1 MTGHTDVLII
11 GLGPAGASAARAAA
25 AAGCRVLAIDRKVKA
40 GEPVQCAEF
49 VPTMLSPVIEAVSAV
64 RCQRIDEMQT
74 FIEDETPDRK
84 DDFPGVMVDRAK
96 FDQYLVREAID
107 AGAKCRFNTTVADI
121 TPDGIV
127 LLSNGEQLGV
137 RIVIGADGPRSRVS
151 CAIGT
156 GNTEVVVARQI
167 TVPLRTTRLATDIF
181 LSADYRGGY
190 AWLFPRGD
198 VANLGLGVVP
208 EVRDRLKQML
218 AQLHKSLVGEGRVA
232 CEIVSTTGGT
242 IPVGGMLNPQSML
255 GERLVLLCGDAA
267 GLTNPITGAGISSA
281 VLSGALAGECASDWL
296 DGNEVAAAVY
306 SEEMEDLFGAALRR
320 AVVRREAILS
330 RYKGRAGPS
339 RRDLRKAWIAYPEYW
354 AA

>member
-1 MTGHTDVLII
+1 MII
-11 GLGPAGASAARAAA
+11 GLGPAGASPARAAA
-25 AAGCRVLAIDRKVKA
+25 GTGCRVLAIDRKVKA

-74 FIEDETPDRK
+74 FVEDETPDRK
-84 DDFPGVMVDRAK
+84 DDFPGVMVDRTK
-96 FDQYLVREAID
+96 FDQYLVDKAID
-107 AGAKCRFNTTVADI
+107 AGAACRFNTTVAEI
-121 TPDGIV
+121 TPDGSV
-127 LLSNGEQLGV
+127 LLGNGEHLEAQ
-137 RIVIGADGPRSRVS
+137 IVIGADGPRSRVS
-151 CAIGT
+151 RAIGT

-167 TVPLRTTRLATDIF
+167 TVPLQTIHLATDIF
-181 LSADYRGGY
+181 LSTDYRGGY

-208 EVRDRLKQML
+208 EARNRLKEML
-218 AQLHKSLVGEGRVA
+218 AQLHESLVAEGRVA
-232 CEIVSTTGGT
+232 REIVSTTGGT
-242 IPVGGMLNPQSML
+242 IPVGGMLNPRSML

-281 VLSGALAGECASDWL
+281 VLSGTLAGECAADWL
-296 DGNEVAAAVY
+296 DGNEAAASEY
-306 SEEMEDLFGAALRR
+306 SDEMGDLFGAALSR

-330 RYKGRAGPS
+330 RYKDRDGPS
-339 RRDLRKAWIAYPEYW
+339 RRDLRKAWIAYPKYW